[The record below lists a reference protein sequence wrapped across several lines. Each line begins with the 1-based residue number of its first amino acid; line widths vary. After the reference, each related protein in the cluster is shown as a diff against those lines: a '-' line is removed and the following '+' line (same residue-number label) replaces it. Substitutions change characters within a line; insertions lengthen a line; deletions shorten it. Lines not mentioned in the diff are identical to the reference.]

1 MSSSRMRASFLYLFL
16 TVFFLVPAGCR
27 PVPDPT
33 DPEIIKTK
41 EDNWT
46 RIKVAPGFLLT
57 NNMWGTTENTTQTI
71 YQYTDGSYGWSWER
85 GKTRENGNYPE
96 VVFGVKPWGQHEE
109 YFLEGSGLPLQLEEV
124 ASLVM
129 EMDLDYKILH
139 DTGDNAWWNLAFE
152 VWLTEDKPGD
162 KVEDSIT
169 DEIMIWFD
177 WKDVPWDPAEE
188 DWEDSEAVKDHQY
201 EYAYCLSVPNWS
213 EENGWGWHYHQ
224 FRIKEK
230 GTIPE
235 VVNIKPFLDYIQEE
249 HQRSGRL
256 WLGSLEFG
264 MEYGDHTAGR
274 VHIKKLDYVINGK
287 RVASGRTGK

>member
-1 MSSSRMRASFLYLFL
+1 M
-16 TVFFLVPAGCR
+16 AGCQ
-27 PVPDPT
+27 PVSIPDPI
-33 DPEIIKTK
+33 EKLG
-41 EDNWT
+41 NWET
-46 RIKVAPGFLLT
+46 IEVAPGFFLT
-57 NNMWGTTENTTQTI
+57 NNMWGTEKETRQVI
-71 YQYTDGSYGWSWER
+71 FKHQDGSYGWSWER
-85 GKTRENGNYPE
+85 GKTGENGNYPE
-96 VVFGVKPWGQHEE
+96 VIFGVKPWGQER
-109 YFLEGSGLPLQLEEV
+109 FIEGGGLPLRLNEIE
-124 ASLVM
+124 SLVM
-129 EMDLDYKILH
+129 EMDLDYAILR

-152 VWLTEDKPGD
+152 VWLTEKKPGG